1 MDTEGET
8 ECGDELPDAATDGIE
23 PPEGALE
30 TAGAEP
36 EPETA
41 PEEAAVVP
49 EVAAVVAAVV
59 PATELLRSN

>member
-1 MDTEGET
+1 M
-8 ECGDELPDAATDGIE
+8 LAPV
-23 PPEGALE
+23 ALARALLE
-30 TAGAEP
+30 VEVREA

-49 EVAAVVAAVV
+49 EVAAVVAAVM

>member
-1 MDTEGET
+1 MLDPGPRRTE
-8 ECGDELPDAATDGIE
+8 DER
-23 PPEGALE
+23 
-30 TAGAEP
+30 AGAVPRFFGVEP

>member
-1 MDTEGET
+1 M
-8 ECGDELPDAATDGIE
+8 LAAT
-23 PPEGALE
+23 E
-30 TAGAEP
+30 TAPLLAPVALARALLEVEVREA